1 MLNKEF
7 FKKYKLPLILI
18 GTDILLTLIYI
29 STRGTIK
36 LFNLDTENN
45 IPTVYQTVKLLAL
58 SFFLYIFAKENIKEK
73 TSKIVKLALYSFP
86 IAFFFL
92 ALDEIGQIHE
102 NLKPQLVEILP
113 FINDIYSLARSLG
126 YNSADWVL
134 LYSPAILFFGLMSL
148 IFFKTVYKKLS
159 KKRNLVL
166 VTAFAILFSVPFIEL
181 YNISRGFAPLENI
194 LWLSIEEFSEMLS
207 ISLLLT
213 VFYKEGSLKY
223 D

>member
-18 GTDILLTLIYI
+18 GIDILLTLIYI

-102 NLKPQLVEILP
+102 NLKPQLNHVSEVLNICDEVKFARKNTTEDEQKSALEIAREIINFQPIQIDSVE
-113 FINDIYSLARSLG
+113 
-126 YNSADWVL
+126 
-134 LYSPAILFFGLMSL
+134 
-148 IFFKTVYKKLS
+148 
-159 KKRNLVL
+159 
-166 VTAFAILFSVPFIEL
+166 
-181 YNISRGFAPLENI
+181 
-194 LWLSIEEFSEMLS
+194 
-207 ISLLLT
+207 
-213 VFYKEGSLKY
+213 KEVKNE
-223 D
+223 